1 MDIRRLRRDRLPG
14 LSFRLAPVALVVVM
28 AGMVLMAGCSIS
40 RAMRPGNYTV
50 QRGDTLSEIAQ
61 RYNIDWHQLAR
72 WNHIGPPYRLDVG
85 QQLTLKPYPRL
96 DYAHISGSQLPASG
110 PAGSGRAAPADSS
123 ASMQSNG
130 QVRPLNTPGAP
141 VVTGGPTSSAS
152 GNTAAVPPSQPAA
165 AGRPAQHSGNG
176 PDNAAEQQSTNS
188 QEESSIDHATSSA
201 ATRQTT
207 VKAGGPSADGW
218 QWPASGSLLRAYDPS
233 ARRRGIEIGGKVGAP
248 IYAASSGT
256 VVYNGSGLKGYGKL
270 IIIKHDVH
278 YLSAYGFVDKSLVK
292 QGQTVA
298 AGAHIADM
306 GLGPGNKPMLHF
318 EVRKDGDPIDPQKV
332 LPSR

>member
-1 MDIRRLRRDRLPG
+1 MAVVL
-14 LSFRLAPVALVVVM
+14 VAGTMLV
-28 AGMVLMAGCSIS
+28 AGCSVS
-40 RAMRPGNYTV
+40 RAMRPGSYTV

-96 DYAHISGSQLPASG
+96 DYAHMSGSQLPASNQAG
-110 PAGSGRAAPADSS
+110 DGSNRQPANQSIRSSGHV
-123 ASMQSNG
+123 Q
-130 QVRPLNTPGAP
+130 PLNTPSAP
-141 VVTGGPTSSAS
+141 TVTRNPVS
-152 GNTAAVPPSQPAA
+152 TAANNSSGVSPSQAPSDNRASESADNSTESAA
-165 AGRPAQHSGNG
+165 R
-176 PDNAAEQQSTNS
+176 QQQTNS
-188 QEESSIDHATSSA
+188 REENSIDNATSSA
-201 ATRQTT
+201 ATRHTT

-233 ARRRGIEIGGKVGAP
+233 ARRRGIEIGGKVGSP

-270 IIIKHDVH
+270 IIIKHDEH

-298 AGAHIADM
+298 AGAHVANM

-318 EVRKDGDPIDPQKV
+318 EIRHDGDPIDPQKV
-332 LPSR
+332 LPDR